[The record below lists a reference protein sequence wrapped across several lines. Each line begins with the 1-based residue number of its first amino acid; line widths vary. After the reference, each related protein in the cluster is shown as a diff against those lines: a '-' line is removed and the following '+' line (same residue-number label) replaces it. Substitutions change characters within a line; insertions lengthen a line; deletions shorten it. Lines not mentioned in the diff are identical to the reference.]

1 MTPRQA
7 MINTAVVLL
16 VIGVA
21 WLLLQIREILI
32 ILILAITFAATIAP
46 IITWLRSRGLSQ
58 GQSIIAI
65 YASVLLV
72 IGGLGYLIV
81 PPLASQGATFLD
93 DIPEIL
99 QNLEDQARQSDSR
112 FLRTSG
118 ARAIDQVGRRY
129 DELRADP
136 SPVGETAIQYVD
148 TVASLIFGV
157 FTVFIV
163 TYYWTTQRA
172 LVKRLSL
179 GLVPLPRRE
188 RAFRIWDEIE
198 ERLGGWARGQ
208 LVLSGVIGGVSTAGY
223 WLLGLDFWLT
233 LGIIAGVTEVIP
245 FIGPII
251 GGGLAVI
258 VALTDSPEKALL
270 TLAFVIVLQ
279 QLEGAVLVPR
289 VMRNAV
295 GLNPLSVILAVLVG
309 GTVLGPL
316 GAVIAIPLAAA
327 LQVLVANLWEERDD
341 RPDVEFDG
349 PRLDEEDTSSP
360 GRPVEASEDATEGQE
375 DHAAH
380 IRTL

>member
-7 MINTAVVLL
+7 MTNTAAVLL
-16 VIGVA
+16 VIGIA
-21 WLLLQIREILI
+21 WLLIQIREILI
-32 ILILAITFAATIAP
+32 ILILAITFAAAITP
-46 IITWLRSRGLSQ
+46 IVAWLRTRRFSWTQ
-58 GQSIIAI
+58 AIMAI
-65 YASVLLV
+65 YVGVLLIV
-72 IGGLGYLIV
+72 GIGGYLVV
-81 PPLASQGATFLD
+81 PPLIAQGATFLD
-93 DIPEIL
+93 DIPAIL
-99 QNLEDQARQSDSR
+99 QNLEEQARQSNST

-118 ARAIDQVGRRY
+118 ARAIGQVSRRY
-129 DELRADP
+129 AELSADP
-136 SPVGETAIQYVD
+136 SPVGETAIKYVD
-148 TVASLIFGV
+148 TVARMVFGV
-157 FTVFIV
+157 FTVFVV
-163 TYYWTTQRA
+163 TYYWMTQRA

-179 GLVPLPRRE
+179 GLIPLARRE
-188 RAFRIWDEIE
+188 RAYRIWDEIE

-233 LGIIAGVTEVIP
+233 LGIIAGITEVIP
-245 FIGPII
+245 FVGPII
-251 GGGLAVI
+251 GGGLAVM

-270 TLAFVIVLQ
+270 TLGFVIALQ

-341 RPDVEFDG
+341 QPDFEVPGSATDIDDTTAPRP
-349 PRLDEEDTSSP
+349 LDES
-360 GRPVEASEDATEGQE
+360 GVDAAEGQE
-375 DHAAH
+375 EHAAH